1 MKIEDLSENDT
12 MLDELYNIREEE
24 IGRNIKELKNK
35 LNNVSQEQIQKLIEK
50 SVENIDD
57 RNKILKDLDL
67 LLENYEI
74 KMASYM
80 EEGYKQGFKDAF
92 KLVMECIEK

>member
-50 SVENIDD
+50 SVGNIDD

>member
-74 KMASYM
+74 KMALYM

>member
-12 MLDELYNIREEE
+12 MLDELYNIKEEK

-74 KMASYM
+74 KMALYM

>member
-35 LNNVSQEQIQKLIEK
+35 ARV
-50 SVENIDD
+50 DYF
-57 RNKILKDLDL
+57 L
-67 LLENYEI
+67 LL
-74 KMASYM
+74 
-80 EEGYKQGFKDAF
+80 
-92 KLVMECIEK
+92 

>member
-1 MKIEDLSENDT
+1 MKIEDLSENVT

-35 LNNVSQEQIQKLIEK
+35 LNNISQEQIQKLIEK

>member
-12 MLDELYNIREEE
+12 MLDELYNIKEEK

-80 EEGYKQGFKDAF
+80 EGGYKQGFKDAF

>member
-1 MKIEDLSENDT
+1 MKIEDLSEKDT

-35 LNNVSQEQIQKLIEK
+35 LNNVSQEQIQELIEK
-50 SVENIDD
+50 SVENVDNRD
-57 RNKILKDLDL
+57 KILKNLDL

>member
-35 LNNVSQEQIQKLIEK
+35 LNNVSQEQIQKVIEK